1 MIAVIGDIM
10 LDEYVYGSSTR
21 QSPECGTAPVVVIN
35 SPIRSIGGAGNTA
48 LNIHHLGGDVKL
60 YCAVNHE
67 GHLYDQL
74 KSSSLSYFCVNTT
87 STDVVKTRIYS
98 NGNYIARLDVDSAI
112 NHHEASLVNMML
124 ADKPDI
130 ILISDYGKGTIK
142 NPQYII
148 TKAREAGIK
157 VLVDSKS
164 NLSDFKGAHLIKPNV
179 KEFFDWLNID
189 MPKDNTAAL
198 NQLHPALLYDA
209 AKSLETYNLII
220 TLGDLG
226 CLHISASNIE
236 LYATLPI
243 KAIDVTGAGDTF
255 IAGLAVSLYEGKD
268 IKRSI
273 QFANRAASIAV
284 TKKGTQYVKRNE
296 I

>member
-1 MIAVIGDIM
+1 MISVIGDIM
-10 LDEYVYGSSTR
+10 LDEYIYGSTTR
-21 QSPECGTAPVVVIN
+21 QSPECASAPVVVIN
-35 SPIRSIGGAGNTA
+35 PPLRALGGAGNTA

-67 GHLYDQL
+67 SHLFEKL
-74 KSSSLSYFCVNTT
+74 KTSGLNYFCTNNT
-87 STDVVKTRIYS
+87 SADVVKTRIYS
-98 NGNYIARLDVDSAI
+98 NGNYIARLDIDSTI
-112 NHHEASLVNMML
+112 RHYEASLVASMIDDSPN
-124 ADKPDI
+124 I

-142 NPQYII
+142 KPQDII
-148 TKAREAGIK
+148 SKAKEAGIP

-164 NLSDFKGAHLIKPNV
+164 NLSDFRGASVIKPNL
-179 KEFFDWLNID
+179 KEFFDWLNIE
-189 MPKDNTAAL
+189 MPEDNTDAL
-198 NQLHPALLYDA
+198 NRLHTGILADSIKELQV
-209 AKSLETYNLII
+209 ENLIV

-226 CLHISASNIE
+226 CLHISINNTK
-236 LYATLPI
+236 LYPTLPI

-255 IAGLAVSLYEGKD
+255 IAGLAVALSEGKD

-284 TKKGTQYVKRNE
+284 TKKGTQYVERNE